1 MWNDKNVIWP
11 GRVISILSN
20 EQGVKFSINCLNVGC
35 FEIIAYN
42 EISSKI
48 NAARKYHVG
57 EIVNIP
63 LNIKVNGFLF
73 NKIYL
78 FIYLFM
84 FLLLL

>member
-1 MWNDKNVIWP
+1 MVWP

-20 EQGVKFSINCLNVGC
+20 GQGVKFSINCLNVGC

-48 NAARKYHVG
+48 NATKKYHVG
-57 EIVNIP
+57 EIANIP

-73 NKIYL
+73 DEIYIYI
-78 FIYLFM
+78 FIYFSSML
-84 FLLLL
+84 